1 MDILQFIATFDK
13 EHGIKFNL
21 WYYIV
26 YVKILEEIKLKNI
39 IIIAKVIVGAR
50 PNPFGMDRGLNIFKK
65 SLSETLK
72 EKNMDYEVYVDS
84 TYDGPKKLIQDEDTL
99 LLISPYIKDKVDID
113 GISKNNYY
121 ILSENEF
128 NDGYVE
134 DIITYLEN
142 KKH

>member
-1 MDILQFIATFDK
+1 M
-13 EHGIKFNL
+13 
-21 WYYIV
+21 
-26 YVKILEEIKLKNI
+26 KNI
-39 IIIAKVIVGAR
+39 IIIAKVIVGGR

-72 EKNMDYEVYVDS
+72 EKLNQKLKEKNMDYKVHVDS
-84 TYDGPKKLIQDEDTL
+84 TYDDLKNLIQDEDTL

-113 GISKNNYY
+113 GINKNNYY
-121 ILSENEF
+121 ILRETEF

-142 KKH
+142 KKR

>member
-1 MDILQFIATFDK
+1 M
-13 EHGIKFNL
+13 
-21 WYYIV
+21 
-26 YVKILEEIKLKNI
+26 KNI

-72 EKNMDYEVYVDS
+72 EKLNQKLKEKNMDYAVHVDS
-84 TYDGPKKLIQDEDTL
+84 TYDSLKNLIQDEDTL
-99 LLISPYIKDKVDID
+99 LLISPYIKDKVDIG

-121 ILSENEF
+121 ILTEKEF

-142 KKH
+142 KKREW

>member
-1 MDILQFIATFDK
+1 MKD
-13 EHGIKFNL
+13 
-21 WYYIV
+21 
-26 YVKILEEIKLKNI
+26 I

-50 PNPFGMDRGLNIFKK
+50 PNPFGMDGGLNIFKK

-72 EKNMDYEVYVDS
+72 EKLNQKLKEKNMDYEVHVDS
-84 TYDGPKKLIQDEDTL
+84 TYDDLKNLIQDEDTL

-134 DIITYLEN
+134 DIITRLEN
-142 KKH
+142 KKHWMVN

>member
-1 MDILQFIATFDK
+1 M
-13 EHGIKFNL
+13 

-26 YVKILEEIKLKNI
+26 YEKVLEEIELKNI

-50 PNPFGMDRGLNIFKK
+50 PNPFGMDGGLNIFKK

-72 EKNMDYEVYVDS
+72 EKNMDYEVHVDS
-84 TYDGPKKLIQDEDTL
+84 TYDDLKNLIQDEDTL

-128 NDGYVE
+128 NNGYVE

-142 KKH
+142 KKR